1 MAKTEQGTKTGLPLT
16 REELRMVSEF
26 RKYRDIYKGA
36 EKAGIPKNRAVKTFN
51 KPEFQEELDRQ
62 DEVVR
67 LERAKQQV
75 AAEALTNELIDHEL
89 AAMVKL
95 DAKEHG
101 SLKLDA
107 IRTALVVN
115 GRIQSGTMRSLE
127 VGAARPDDEGD
138 AVKQGNVYRALFQV
152 QPQSAAPLMPEEPA
166 SQQAGKSA
174 SQSAAADEPA
184 DQSANK
190 TAARFRTGPLKVG

>member
-89 AAMVKL
+89 AAMV
-95 DAKEHG
+95 E
-101 SLKLDA
+101 
-107 IRTALVVN
+107 
-115 GRIQSGTMRSLE
+115 
-127 VGAARPDDEGD
+127 
-138 AVKQGNVYRALFQV
+138 
-152 QPQSAAPLMPEEPA
+152 
-166 SQQAGKSA
+166 
-174 SQSAAADEPA
+174 A
-184 DQSANK
+184 DQLGRGGRSRDAEQS
-190 TAARFRTGPLKVG
+190 